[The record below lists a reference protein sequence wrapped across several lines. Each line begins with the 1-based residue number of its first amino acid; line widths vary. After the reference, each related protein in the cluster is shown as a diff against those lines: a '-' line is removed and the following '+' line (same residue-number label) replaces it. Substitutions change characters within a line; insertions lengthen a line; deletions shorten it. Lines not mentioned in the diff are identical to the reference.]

1 MAIPAKFLSDIQTKD
16 TVLFP
21 KVIIHTHGFGLN
33 WNLYYSTNKLIF
45 DGGTSGPE
53 NSSVGKVHWVP
64 ILLTMPSIKEKY
76 DIDTKKYIVSKI
88 TLKFSN
94 ALYEGN
100 RMSDVLSQAAAGDI
114 DMLQAFAE
122 ILEIAGLDK
131 SALADELHRLAD
143 MAEKDP
149 NIVDPGSGQYPP
161 RQSYDSGGQTKPGTA
176 GMSRTEEEDAWLYD
190 RSPEEQLGLRDDDDD
205 PGIVLPSPGK
215 GMTHDPMGRPGSRGG
230 TSPLRGKAM
239 RK

>member
-1 MAIPAKFLSDIQTKD
+1 MKPIKNKKRRDPRYFLHEADEMDPGQEMRDRIAAHQGVESTPARSGQEIADEL
-16 TVLFP
+16 
-21 KVIIHTHGFGLN
+21 G
-33 WNLYYSTNKLIF
+33 Y
-45 DGGTSGPE
+45 GGGDEP
-53 NSSVGKVHWVP
+53 
-64 ILLTMPSIKEKY
+64 
-76 DIDTKKYIVSKI
+76 
-88 TLKFSN
+88 
-94 ALYEGN
+94 
-100 RMSDVLSQAAAGDI
+100 DVLSQAAAGDI